1 MNLTIII
8 FTILGIIFS
17 RDIYLLL
24 KKFLKTLKY
33 FLVNIFNYLDKKFK
47 LKKFI
52 FLLGRLLDK
61 IWNFDKYLSKNNL
74 DKGLVG
80 VFIFFPFLV
89 IKLIAS
95 FFLFTAVLFV
105 SSLPITLFGYLIYIF
120 TPYLPTSF
128 LAYPQYFIFETFGDN
143 IFSVL
148 AVFIVWLIIGMS
160 IFYIG
165 IYIVSRLAGLYRR
178 YFISEKKSKKN

>member
-8 FTILGIIFS
+8 FTIIGIIFS

-61 IWNFDKYLSKNNL
+61 IWNFDKYLAKNNL
-74 DKGLVG
+74 NKGLGG

-95 FFLFTAVLFV
+95 FFLTKAVLFV
-105 SSLPITLFGYLIYIF
+105 GLLPITLFAYLIFII

-148 AVFIVWLIIGMS
+148 AVFIVWLISAIS
-160 IFYIG
+160 ILYIF
-165 IYIVSRLAGLYRR
+165 IYIVRGVAGLYRR
-178 YFISEKKSKKN
+178 YFI